1 MHQITEKSTKNQ
13 IIANIVES
21 GLHNES
27 KSVLQKNYKRKEL
40 IELLGSLEGKR
51 RKTVAEQTKE
61 DALSGKQINVLDIVN
76 ESELDTLVDINE
88 EFESAIEAFDGDE
101 KALDESLTRTL
112 STAKPPKSLKSKR
125 RRPITKDDKAKAARE
140 VKREA
145 KRKEP
150 KKETSANKDD
160 TPKALPRPVRHHLAS
175 QMKSV
180 RGTMRSYITRLGNDT
195 ESESLQFTFY
205 TGNDVQ
211 NPKNTLAVELAMAL
225 IKQLDPSGEEIE
237 HLMPAFKIN
246 GENFNQY
253 VAYKVVREHFN
264 L

>member
-1 MHQITEKSTKNQ
+1 MHEITKESTKNQ
-13 IIANIVES
+13 IVENIIES
-21 GLHNES
+21 GLQNKS
-27 KSVLQKNYKRKEL
+27 KSVLMKNYKRSEL

-51 RKTVAEQTKE
+51 RKTVAEQTKK
-61 DALSGKQINVLDIVN
+61 DALAGKQINVLDIVN

-88 EFESAIEAFDGDE
+88 EIESAIEAFDGDE

-125 RRPITKDDKAKAARE
+125 RRPVTKDEKGKSSKKPIKFE
-140 VKREA
+140 SGHVKE
-145 KRKEP
+145 KPIK
-150 KKETSANKDD
+150 KDD
-160 TPKALPRPVRHHLAS
+160 STPKALPRPVRHHLAS

-211 NPKNTLAVELAMAL
+211 NPKNVLAVELAMAL